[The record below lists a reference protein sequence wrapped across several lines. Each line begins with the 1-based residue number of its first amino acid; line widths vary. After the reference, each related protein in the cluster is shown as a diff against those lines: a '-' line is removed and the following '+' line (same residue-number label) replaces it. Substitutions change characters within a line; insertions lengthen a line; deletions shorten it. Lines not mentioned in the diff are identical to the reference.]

1 MFVEI
6 RAMKK
11 KQSGFTLIEL
21 VIVIVVLGILAAVA
35 FPRFGSVD
43 TDAKVAV
50 TNAYLGA
57 INSAA
62 LITFSKNKA
71 PTTLANIMTQVV
83 ANDPNVG
90 FTTAAGGSFSGG
102 VAGAT
107 APVCLVGADTVLTG
121 TYVGLTFGGA
131 NPAAPTIAI
140 PKELCSG

>member
-1 MFVEI
+1 
-6 RAMKK
+6 MKK
-11 KQSGFTLIEL
+11 RQSGFTLIEL

-35 FPRFGSVD
+35 FPRFGTVD

-62 LITFSKNKA
+62 LIYFSKNKA
-71 PTTLANIMTQVV
+71 PATLANIMTQVV

-90 FTTAAGGSFSGG
+90 FTSSAGGSVSGG
-102 VAGAT
+102 VLT
-107 APVCLVGADTVLTG
+107 APLCAVGADTTLTG
-121 TYVGLTFGGA
+121 TYVGLTFGA
-131 NPAAPTIAI
+131 PNPVAPTIVV

>member
-6 RAMKK
+6 RTMKK
-11 KQSGFTLIEL
+11 RQSGFTLIEL

-35 FPRFGSVD
+35 FPRFGTVD

-71 PTTLANIMTQVV
+71 PTTLANIMAQVV
-83 ANDPNVG
+83 ANDTNVG
-90 FTTAAGGSFSGG
+90 FTTAAGGSFTGTA
-102 VAGAT
+102 AGAT
-107 APVCLVGADTVLTG
+107 PAVCLVGTDTVLTG
-121 TYVGLTFGGA
+121 TYTGLTFGGT
-131 NPAAPTIAI
+131 NPAAPFITI